1 MISHVVITTLCD
13 QMYLIGGMNDQ
24 SDYNDVWVLTSECE
38 LCTILF
44 TAYLLFIVI
53 HSYSGQVSYVMSYD
67 IMVDHVSCPHSYEP
81 CTAPRTSYDLPI
93 PIPAPRK
100 SVSAAPPKVS

>member
-44 TAYLLFIVI
+44 TAYVFTVYGDPQFQWSGELCDVI
-53 HSYSGQVSYVMSYD
+53 
-67 IMVDHVSCPHSYEP
+67 
-81 CTAPRTSYDLPI
+81 
-93 PIPAPRK
+93 
-100 SVSAAPPKVS
+100 